1 MNNIRSKVVN
11 PVNYKV
17 RIMLWNHLSNQVEQ
31 EITDK
36 VGNNVE
42 DLLGGQIFNG
52 VRVQAWIT
60 VFKTKYPHINL
71 DNEVNLNI

>member
-1 MNNIRSKVVN
+1 MKNIRSKVVN

-17 RIMLWNHLSNQVEQ
+17 RVMLWNHLSNQVEQ

-52 VRVQAWIT
+52 VRVQAWIKL
-60 VFKTKYPHINL
+60 VNK
-71 DNEVNLNI
+71 VNLNM

>member
-52 VRVQAWIT
+52 VRVQAWIKL
-60 VFKTKYPHINL
+60 V
-71 DNEVNLNI
+71 NEVNLNM

>member
-1 MNNIRSKVVN
+1 MGTCKTNFRNMKNIRSKVVN

-17 RIMLWNHLSNQVEQ
+17 RVMLWNHLSNQVEK

-52 VRVQAWIT
+52 VRVQAWIKL
-60 VFKTKYPHINL
+60 V
-71 DNEVNLNI
+71 NEVNLNM

>member
-17 RIMLWNHLSNQVEQ
+17 RIMLWNHLSNQVEK
-31 EITDK
+31 EIADK

-42 DLLGGQIFNG
+42 DLLGWQIFNS
-52 VRVQAWIT
+52 VIVQAWI
-60 VFKTKYPHINL
+60 KL
-71 DNEVNLNI
+71 DNEVNLIM

>member
-17 RIMLWNHLSNQVEQ
+17 RVMLWNHLSNQVEK

-60 VFKTKYPHINL
+60 VVKIKYPHINL
-71 DNEVNLNI
+71 DNKVNLNM

>member
-1 MNNIRSKVVN
+1 MKNIRSKVSN
-11 PVNYKV
+11 HVNYKV
-17 RIMLWNHLSNQVEQ
+17 RVMLWNHLSNQVEQ

-60 VFKTKYPHINL
+60 VVKTKYPHINL

>member
-1 MNNIRSKVVN
+1 M
-11 PVNYKV
+11 
-17 RIMLWNHLSNQVEQ
+17 EQ

-36 VGNNVE
+36 VAKNVE

-52 VRVQAWIT
+52 VRVQTWIT
-60 VFKTKYPHINL
+60 L

>member
-1 MNNIRSKVVN
+1 MKNIRSKVLN
-11 PVNYKV
+11 HVNYKV
-17 RIMLWNHLSNQVEQ
+17 RVMLWNHLSNQVEQ

-36 VGNNVE
+36 VAKNVE

-52 VRVQAWIT
+52 VRVQTWIT
-60 VFKTKYPHINL
+60 L